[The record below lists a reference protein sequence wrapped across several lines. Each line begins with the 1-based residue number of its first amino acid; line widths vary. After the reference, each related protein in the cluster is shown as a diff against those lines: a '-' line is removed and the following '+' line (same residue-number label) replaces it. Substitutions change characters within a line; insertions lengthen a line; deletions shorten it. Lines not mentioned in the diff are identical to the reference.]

1 VSCGV
6 CVCVSLH
13 KRPLLDAPLRCSGWP
28 DESYWQRLAS
38 ELAAVG
44 VYDEEFASEASEAAA
59 AKRKQAPGGAAGPA
73 IPAAAPSVE
82 AGADAKDESE
92 SESEMVAAAFEAVL
106 SLPALEEDQR
116 NALQQMHTA
125 EVANPRLGLE
135 HTISAML
142 SYNRTEVGRAV
153 CRARCEVV
161 VLRLLR
167 ACTAAQ
173 HVELNRVQGEL
184 DRLGTEI
191 QELVRLERE
200 AMSAR
205 LIPRMRELMAER
217 AQKSQQRDAIREAA
231 DKTAIATAFEHTAS
245 TGGAI
250 GDGEEQRPGRSTI
263 EQELQRWHNEAAD
276 IKAELHLQVEEAD
289 DEDEVV

>member
-1 VSCGV
+1 M
-6 CVCVSLH
+6 
-13 KRPLLDAPLRCSGWP
+13 RCSGWP

-59 AKRKQAPGGAAGPA
+59 AKRKQAPAPGGAAGPA
-73 IPAAAPSVE
+73 IPAAAPPVE

-92 SESEMVAAAFEAVL
+92 SEMIAAAFEAVL

-135 HTISAML
+135 HAISAML

-173 HVELNRVQGEL
+173 HVELSRVQGEL
-184 DRLGTEI
+184 DRLGTQV

-245 TGGAI
+245 TVGAI
-250 GDGEEQRPGRSTI
+250 GDGEEQRPGSTI